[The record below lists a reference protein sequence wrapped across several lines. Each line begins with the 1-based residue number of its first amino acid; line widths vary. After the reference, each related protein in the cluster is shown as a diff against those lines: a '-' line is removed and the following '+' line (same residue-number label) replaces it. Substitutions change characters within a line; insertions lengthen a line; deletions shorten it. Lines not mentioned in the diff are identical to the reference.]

1 MGKYLTL
8 FENHSSYEEYID
20 GPDAILPNVSYCKDE
35 GGGYIL
41 ILCMIIQRIILH

>member
-8 FENHSSYEEYID
+8 FDTHSSYEEYID

-35 GGGYIL
+35 GGGGTF
-41 ILCMIIQRIILH
+41 